1 MAELKEEIKKVT
13 EAEPLDRLVAVVE
26 SIDTK
31 LSALNDALDRNF
43 AQLTSTSDKVEKAAD
58 DVADAADDVADASDD
73 VADAADSI
81 DNLEVSDYFKEE
93 L

>member
-1 MAELKEEIKKVT
+1 MAELKDEIKKVT
-13 EAEPLDRLVAVVE
+13 EAEPLDRLVAIAE

-31 LSALNDALDRNF
+31 LSVLNDALDRNY
-43 AQLTSTSDKVEKAAD
+43 AQLTNTSDKVADAAE
-58 DVADAADDVADASDD
+58 DVADAADD

>member
-43 AQLTSTSDKVEKAAD
+43 AQLTSTSNEVEKAAD
-58 DVADAADDVADASDD
+58 DVADAADDVADATDTL
-73 VADAADSI
+73 AD
-81 DNLEVSDYFKEE
+81 LEVGGIFKEE

>member
-1 MAELKEEIKKVT
+1 MAELKDEIKKVT
-13 EAEPLDRLVAVVE
+13 EVEPLDRLVAIAE

-31 LSALNDALDRNF
+31 LSVLNDALDHNYT
-43 AQLTSTSDKVEKAAD
+43 QLTNTSDKI
-58 DVADAADDVADASDD
+58 ADAADD

>member
-43 AQLTSTSDKVEKAAD
+43 AQLTSTSNEVEKAAD
-58 DVADAADDVADASDD
+58 DVADAADDVADATDTL
-73 VADAADSI
+73 AD
-81 DNLEVSDYFKEE
+81 LEVSGIFKEE

>member
-13 EAEPLDRLVAVVE
+13 EAEPLDRLVAVVD

-43 AQLTSTSDKVEKAAD
+43 AQLTSTSNEVEKAAD
-58 DVADAADDVADASDD
+58 DVADAADDVADATDTL
-73 VADAADSI
+73 AD
-81 DNLEVSDYFKEE
+81 LEVGGIFKEE